1 MRRLI
6 AAGVAGLFLL
16 VGTTGTF
23 GCGPDKKSVEPEK
36 EIPLPKDGP
45 SPVGVGAP
53 GAGVKQPVGGQHPGT
68 DQ

>member
-1 MRRLI
+1 MQRLI

-16 VGTTGTF
+16 GTTGTL
-23 GCGPDKKSVEPEK
+23 GCGPDKKTVEPDK

-45 SPVGVGAP
+45 SPVGVGVP